1 MQNHT
6 STRDESVIPAGIY
19 CYQRLIP
26 YRTESGEIRLRTEGL
41 CPYWSLRGEYDG
53 HCAFLNVGDNDENGT
68 LLLWDQV
75 KECGVN
81 DEFFDEDDW
90 EEVDGKQ

>member
-1 MQNHT
+1 
-6 STRDESVIPAGIY
+6 
-19 CYQRLIP
+19 
-26 YRTESGEIRLRTEGL
+26 
-41 CPYWSLRGEYDG
+41 
-53 HCAFLNVGDNDENGT
+53 VGDNDENGT